1 METTN
6 PNISFLL
13 ESQIKSQ
20 EILNTGTI
28 LPKIGVRVIFLFI
41 LWKLPRSPRPPPLP
55 LPPLPAAAK
64 SLAVFVPLKLI
75 GSLGVALP
83 LTLHP
88 YSSRNPDRRSRAL
101 FFFFFTDHT
110 AFSHISKSKNSTQKD
125 VCLS

>member
-28 LPKIGVRVIFLFI
+28 LPKIVVRVIFLFI

-55 LPPLPAAAK
+55 LPPPSPLPP
-64 SLAVFVPLKLI
+64 SP
-75 GSLGVALP
+75 
-83 LTLHP
+83 
-88 YSSRNPDRRSRAL
+88 
-101 FFFFFTDHT
+101 
-110 AFSHISKSKNSTQKD
+110 
-125 VCLS
+125 